1 MYKSKIEDKLFFGLE
16 EEKVRY
22 AHWKSNY
29 QLFSPSKPTSDV
41 EYDLLIDR
49 KQITKFVEIISRIGF
64 KQGEVEDAS
73 FPAVHHFYNYDH
85 DAGRF
90 IDIHV
95 YYKII
100 TGESFVKN
108 YNLPFVDEILD
119 NTVIEN
125 GIRIPVVEI
134 EWIMFIV
141 RIMLKYS
148 IVPENFIVHL
158 SKKEIY
164 DELLHLEKNSNFNV
178 IKDFLKK
185 YHPNLSLE
193 TLQKCSEA
201 LKKEKSL
208 ISLTLLAL
216 KIRKIFKVNRRK
228 TGIRRWLMNLKTYGN
243 IICRRFIFRKKRRL
257 FFGSGGILI
266 AIIGPE
272 ATGKSTI
279 ISELNNWLKRLSK
292 VDTIHSGKPPTTFL
306 TYIPDTLTPMLRRLM
321 PKFRSTSVEQENIKD
336 ADNKPTNSTSMPFI
350 IRSIIIAYKRKKQLS
365 KIHRIVS
372 NGGIIISDRYPTN
385 KPGLVD
391 SPQLI
396 PSNFEKLKGGVKYRM
411 MKYENKLYN
420 EIQYPNLILQL
431 TAPLDVVLERNSK
444 RIKSGKEDEKFV
456 RFRHSQFN
464 SNFFES
470 NLHEINTNR
479 DMQIMLKDIKKI
491 VWKYL

>member
-29 QLFSPSKPTSDV
+29 QLFSASKPTSDV

-350 IRSIIIAYKRKKQLS
+350 IRSIIIA
-365 KIHRIVS
+365 
-372 NGGIIISDRYPTN
+372 
-385 KPGLVD
+385 
-391 SPQLI
+391 
-396 PSNFEKLKGGVKYRM
+396 
-411 MKYENKLYN
+411 
-420 EIQYPNLILQL
+420 
-431 TAPLDVVLERNSK
+431 
-444 RIKSGKEDEKFV
+444 
-456 RFRHSQFN
+456 
-464 SNFFES
+464 
-470 NLHEINTNR
+470 
-479 DMQIMLKDIKKI
+479 
-491 VWKYL
+491 

>member
-1 MYKSKIEDKLFFGLE
+1 MYKSKIEDNLFNDLE
-16 EEKVRY
+16 DHKVRY

-29 QLFSPSKPTSDV
+29 QLFSPSNPSSDV

-49 KQITKFVEIISRIGF
+49 KQISKFVEILSRNGF
-64 KQGEVEDAS
+64 RQGEVEDAS

-85 DAGRF
+85 DSGRF

-119 NTVIEN
+119 NTVSQN
-125 GIRIPVVEI
+125 GIRIPIVEI

-148 IVPENFIVHL
+148 IIPENFIVNM
-158 SKKEIY
+158 SKKDIY
-164 DELLHLEKNSNFNV
+164 DELVHLEKNVDFNV
-178 IKDFLKK
+178 ITDVLNKH
-185 YHPNLSLE
+185 YQNLSLE
-193 TLQKCSEA
+193 TLQKCSDA
-201 LKKEKSL
+201 LKKEISL

-216 KIRKIFKVNRRK
+216 KIRKVFKVNRRN
-228 TGIRRWLMNLKTYGN
+228 TGFRRWLINFRTYGN
-243 IICRRFIFRKKRRL
+243 IICRRFVFRQKRRL
-257 FFGSGGILI
+257 FFASGGILI

-272 ATGKSTI
+272 ATGKSTVI
-279 ISELNNWLKRLSK
+279 LELNNWLKRLAK

-306 TYIPDTLTPMLRRLM
+306 TYIPDMLTPMLRRLM
-321 PKFRSTSVEQENIKD
+321 PKFRSTSVEQENQKD
-336 ADNKPTNSTSMPFI
+336 ADNKTTNSTSMPFI
-350 IRSIIIAYKRKKQLS
+350 IRSIIIAYKRKKQLL
-365 KIHRIVS
+365 KVHRIVS
-372 NGGIIISDRYPTN
+372 NGGIVISDRYPTN

-411 MKYENKLYN
+411 MKYENRLYD
-420 EIQYPNLILQL
+420 EIQYPSLILQL
-431 TAPLDVVLERNSK
+431 SAPLDVVLERNSK

-456 RFRHSQFN
+456 RFRHSQFT
-464 SNFFES
+464 SKFFAS

-479 DMQIMLKDIKKI
+479 EMEIMLKDIKKI
-491 VWKYL
+491 VWNYI